1 MKKDDLRND
10 PIRNNMLSALTFL
23 RKNLSISAAIS
34 ILTVSLLVFLLS
46 SFEETNDPDY
56 SICYNIDDDS
66 ALKSFCEKDEIK
78 NAIAD
83 LTNDKDSNQYIL
95 SFLSDFS
102 SKSTKDKLEALN
114 NLDFD
119 IINSNFIKSKLS
131 MIYGD
136 ILIDKGDLD
145 SGIAKYNQALAL
157 VDEKKEFSALLNY
170 KIALA
175 FELEDQ
181 IPKANGYIDYALEC
195 DYKNLSL
202 ASDIDRLKWSIA
214 HALSNPSEQ

>member
-34 ILTVSLLVFLLS
+34 ILIVSLLVFLLS

-56 SICYNIDDDS
+56 SICYNIEDDS
-66 ALKSFCEKDEIK
+66 VLKSFCEKEQIK

-83 LTNDKDSNQYIL
+83 LTNDKDSNQHIL

-114 NLDFD
+114 KLDFD
-119 IINSNFIKSKLS
+119 SINSDFIKSELFI
-131 MIYGD
+131 IYGD

-145 SGIAKYNQALAL
+145 SGIAKYNQAFAA

-175 FELEDQ
+175 FEIKDQ
-181 IPKANGYIDYALEC
+181 IAEANKYIDYALEC
-195 DYKNLSL
+195 DYQNPSL
-202 ASDIDRLKWSIA
+202 ARNIDILKSSIA
-214 HALSNPSEQ
+214 HTLSRSSE

>member
-23 RKNLSISAAIS
+23 RKNLSVSAAIS
-34 ILTVSLLVFLLS
+34 IFTVSLLVFILS
-46 SFEETNDPDY
+46 SLEENNDPDY

-114 NLDFD
+114 KLDFD
-119 IINSNFIKSKLS
+119 IINSDFIKSELYI
-131 MIYGD
+131 IYGD
-136 ILIDKGDLD
+136 ILIDNGDLD
-145 SGIAKYNQALAL
+145 SGIAKYNQAFAS

-175 FELEDQ
+175 FELKDQ
-181 IPKANGYIDYALEC
+181 IDKANEYIDYALEC
-195 DYKNLSL
+195 DYQNRSL
-202 ASDIDRLKWSIA
+202 EDDIKKLKSIIA
-214 HALSNPSEQ
+214 HTSSR

>member
-34 ILTVSLLVFLLS
+34 IFTVSLLVFILS
-46 SFEETNDPDY
+46 SLEENNDPDY

-114 NLDFD
+114 KLDFD
-119 IINSNFIKSKLS
+119 NINSDFIKSELFI
-131 MIYGD
+131 IYGD
-136 ILIDKGDLD
+136 ILIDNGDLD
-145 SGIAKYNQALAL
+145 SGIAKYNQAFPS

-175 FELEDQ
+175 FELKDQ
-181 IPKANGYIDYALEC
+181 IDKANEYIDYALEC
-195 DYKNLSL
+195 DYQNRSL
-202 ASDIDRLKWSIA
+202 EDDIKKLKSIIA
-214 HALSNPSEQ
+214 HTSSR

>member
-34 ILTVSLLVFLLS
+34 IFTVSLLVFILS
-46 SFEETNDPDY
+46 SLEENNDPDY

-78 NAIAD
+78 SAIAD

-114 NLDFD
+114 KLDFD
-119 IINSNFIKSKLS
+119 IINSDFIKSELYI
-131 MIYGD
+131 IYGD
-136 ILIDKGDLD
+136 ILIDNGDLD
-145 SGIAKYNQALAL
+145 SGIAKYNQAFAS

-175 FELEDQ
+175 FELKDQ
-181 IPKANGYIDYALEC
+181 IDKANEYIDYALEC
-195 DYKNLSL
+195 DYQNRSL
-202 ASDIDRLKWSIA
+202 EDDIKKLKSIIA
-214 HALSNPSEQ
+214 HTSSR